1 MPYDV
6 HSNMSYFYG
15 MVVGDF
21 YNDGQPAIAY
31 ADSFTSQRAM
41 MRHDKDAVV
50 YLNTLDKGSV
60 EIFREDMSFAPSQVD
75 RVKLIERMVAMDI
88 NGDGLMD
95 IVAIANSHDSVVAY
109 LNRGPDVAWERLV
122 LTVETP
128 GAVNLALADPDG
140 DGDLDIMVTMR
151 NQTTAFPAP
160 KPGLG
165 WLRNDGNGVFV
176 YRDISVAAGLDE
188 PRTVQRVHRPGY
200 KNDRIIVSNLNTDDV
215 LAFKLD
221 DAGEWVSR
229 AVKGVDALGSYYNL
243 STDID
248 LDGSDELIFGDLD
261 GIYQAKFID
270 RLSNPEVTKIT
281 GFGDFYNARVSEI
294 VAGDVTGNSRDDIVF
309 SVIGLGIYYSTVD
322 DDGVWQTHPITEDGG
337 NYHGVAVL
345 DYDGDGLLDV
355 AANIELPTNSLRIF
369 RNEGPIQ

>member
-1 MPYDV
+1 MYDFERCVIAIVRYIYISMKFCASLTLIPVFLIGCSMPSPGGSSSPTPGQISWMPYDV

-140 DGDLDIMVTMR
+140 DGDLGYPRRM
-151 NQTTAFPAP
+151 
-160 KPGLG
+160 
-165 WLRNDGNGVFV
+165 FV
-176 YRDISVAAGLDE
+176 V
-188 PRTVQRVHRPGY
+188 
-200 KNDRIIVSNLNTDDV
+200 
-215 LAFKLD
+215 
-221 DAGEWVSR
+221 R
-229 AVKGVDALGSYYNL
+229 AVV
-243 STDID
+243 
-248 LDGSDELIFGDLD
+248 
-261 GIYQAKFID
+261 
-270 RLSNPEVTKIT
+270 
-281 GFGDFYNARVSEI
+281 
-294 VAGDVTGNSRDDIVF
+294 
-309 SVIGLGIYYSTVD
+309 
-322 DDGVWQTHPITEDGG
+322 
-337 NYHGVAVL
+337 
-345 DYDGDGLLDV
+345 
-355 AANIELPTNSLRIF
+355 
-369 RNEGPIQ
+369 